1 MTRFVV
7 SLILI
12 VVIISGCASFSSHP
26 VEFRAA
32 PNTSFTLNSDRFDA
46 IEIQPS
52 EIQLWE
58 GSDLVGT
65 IMTVETNPQSKTAIN
80 EVKQGFVEAQKGPGA
95 PSELQLPESAYG
107 FASTFRGYTTAFIA
121 VAEYNESWITI
132 SVKDDLFDEVLSSIA
147 IR

>member
-1 MTRFVV
+1 MARLVV

-12 VVIISGCASFSSHP
+12 VVFISGCASFSSHP

-46 IEIQPS
+46 IEVQPS
-52 EIQLWE
+52 EMQLWE

-65 IMTVETNPQSKTAIN
+65 IMTVETNPQSKTAIG

-95 PSELQLPESAYG
+95 PTELQLPMAPMVLHPLSAVIPP
-107 FASTFRGYTTAFIA
+107 R
-121 VAEYNESWITI
+121 
-132 SVKDDLFDEVLSSIA
+132 LSQ
-147 IR
+147 

>member
-7 SLILI
+7 SFILM
-12 VVIISGCASFSSHP
+12 VVFISGCASFSSHP

-65 IMTVETNPQSKTAIN
+65 IITVETNPQSKTAIN
-80 EVKQGFVEAQKGPGA
+80 EVKQGFVEAQKGPGT
-95 PSELQLPESAYG
+95 PGELQLPEGAYG

-121 VAEYNESWITI
+121 VADYNESWITI
-132 SVKDDLFDEVLSSIA
+132 SVKDDIFDAVLSSIT

>member
-1 MTRFVV
+1 MARLVV

-12 VVIISGCASFSSHP
+12 VVFISGCASFSSHS

-52 EIQLWE
+52 EMQLWE

-65 IMTVETNPQSKTAIN
+65 IMTVETNPQSKTAIG

-95 PSELQLPESAYG
+95 PIELQLPDGAYG

-121 VAEYNESWITI
+121 VANNNESWITI
-132 SVKDDLFDEVLSSIA
+132 SVKEDLFDEVLSSIA